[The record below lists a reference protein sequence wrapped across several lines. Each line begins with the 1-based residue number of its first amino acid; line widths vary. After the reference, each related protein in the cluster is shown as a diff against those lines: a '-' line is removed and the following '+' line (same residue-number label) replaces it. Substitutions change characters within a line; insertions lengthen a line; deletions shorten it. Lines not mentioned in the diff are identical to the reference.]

1 MAFLKK
7 ATDIYKKEK
16 KKKTKKSLERGGI
29 QTGLTV

>member
-7 ATDIYKKEK
+7 ATDIYKKE